1 MKIQNTCYCSGIL
14 FCYFFAYYLQLG
26 LIGIVLAR
34 TFTDLLCLCGMGYVF
49 LKNDTYRS
57 VLVEFNIQ
65 NVLNNMTNYLKVT
78 FPIGATIYLEWT
90 FFEIMTIYCGALKN
104 DAALS
109 GYSVFFSI
117 IFLFFGISLGF
128 SWTVNSYLGNLIGAG
143 KLEES
148 KNFIKKALY
157 LCLILVIIFTIS
169 GHLLKNFFLE
179 FLIPESQIEIREQFL
194 ICYNLYIN
202 LVFLPDSFQ
211 SILGAILKSCGH
223 ENYSAKYFLIVY
235 YLIGLPLSYVLVFG
249 LGIGMP
255 AIWISEFILSM
266 GVCIIFLVKIY

>member
-179 FLIPESQIEIREQFL
+179 FLIPESQIEIRE
-194 ICYNLYIN
+194 
-202 LVFLPDSFQ
+202 
-211 SILGAILKSCGH
+211 
-223 ENYSAKYFLIVY
+223 
-235 YLIGLPLSYVLVFG
+235 
-249 LGIGMP
+249 
-255 AIWISEFILSM
+255 
-266 GVCIIFLVKIY
+266 